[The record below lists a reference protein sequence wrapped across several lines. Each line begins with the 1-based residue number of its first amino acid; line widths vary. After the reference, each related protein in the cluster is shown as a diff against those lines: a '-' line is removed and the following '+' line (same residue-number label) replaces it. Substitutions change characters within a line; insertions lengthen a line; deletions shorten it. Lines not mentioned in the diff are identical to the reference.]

1 MMINDHRKDV
11 YMKERI
17 IKILGRY
24 TDINEDIT
32 ESTSI
37 YDLGLNS
44 LDIATF
50 VGDIEE
56 EFDCEIEEEKMP
68 EIEKLGDIIRLLEN
82 R

>member
-1 MMINDHRKDV
+1 
-11 YMKERI
+11 MKEKV

-24 TDINEDIT
+24 TDINDDIT
-32 ESTSI
+32 DSTSI

-44 LDIATF
+44 LDIASF

-56 EFDCEIEEEKMP
+56 EFDCEIEEEKLP
-68 EIEKLGDIIRLLEN
+68 EIEKIGDIIKLLET

>member
-1 MMINDHRKDV
+1 MMINNQRKDV

-17 IKILGRY
+17 IEILGRY

-56 EFDCEIEEEKMP
+56 EFDCEIEEEKMH

-82 R
+82 I